1 MAGNDDLPDIIP
13 LGPSQAPSQD
23 YREVYDPDTGMT
35 VRVPINGLASRRPAR
50 AGADANITGFGTAL
64 GDAFVRSWHGETQAD
79 LAGDLAAI
87 LSKRDQISKL
97 QPLTPEETLELSRL
111 STASTTPVMPSGPY
125 FNINT
130 PAFQNQARLGELRA
144 RQNRDALLAQ
154 LNADLEAKVA
164 ELKGVNDLLAQHQGT
179 TYGKAQ
185 FDKAQGLGAS
195 LSAVANNPLD
205 VLSQLAAESSWGSAK
220 AAGIGA
226 AATAATAFT
235 GGGTLLAGAAGLGAT
250 GLATGMDSYDGKLLE
265 ELIKKNPDVIK
276 DPKGYVEAY
285 KRNPSDYE
293 KAYREAKNLAIK
305 VGVAE
310 GGATAAMGGV
320 TKLIPGGKTLTGK
333 IASELAGEVSEEVV
347 TAQAVNAAE
356 GKGLL
361 SPADAFKAGVGAIA
375 GVGTQGPVMAGVGKA
390 GGAIA
395 DAFKPNMQVD
405 AGTLTPMAPRPFSM
419 MPQSGPSQM
428 AVDLN
433 TLTPTTPLQVGPQPQ
448 LFVNPSSLTPADT
461 LPDVIPLGAPHVTPA
476 ADLPAAASSRDTQDP
491 AAPAAP
497 QAQAQPRAN
506 NPLQPPA
513 QAQAPQ
519 TQQTQGRSGTAAS
532 DYRAPQQGRRIVMV
546 DPKKVLDSAG
556 QGDPGFDIRDPQ
568 NQLSNNRGPRLAQA
582 GAFLGDQNNR
592 GQLEASRVGL
602 RPDGSVAI
610 GDGRHRLLAAQQA
623 GLSQVGVDV
632 SDEEA
637 AGMARFAPDQT
648 QAQPAPQSGGVAS
661 AFQPAP
667 AQGRA
672 PLSLAPV
679 NNTNVTNPQ
688 VGMPSARPMSVRDQ
702 AAWDAL
708 EKKGAELDRRRA
720 ERRAKFERDTNP
732 ATRRRGNEQIAQGLI
747 NGLRRGGNVS
757 HKEATA
763 ALRLVERLM
772 EHGYLDNAAVSVSEA
787 ERGGGVRGDY
797 NATRELISLFVRNTE
812 RPGILRR
819 TFTHEVAHHLERMI
833 PAKDLEAARQ
843 QFLKDRAKWLK
854 GKEGLAALLGQG
866 NWLDRSFSNEQIKQF
881 LATNK
886 MNPALISQYFIRDT
900 KNGLWRLKMTDETY
914 QYTNFSEYLAE
925 KVANLAVDRDDA
937 RFNPQS
943 NAGIWAKIKDMLAQI
958 KKGLLDVFSKDEVE
972 AIWDRFQEGEYTSDF
987 KRDKLHGYDN
997 TGGQN
1002 PVMDDPRTAD
1012 YRAPRYGDA
1021 DQDRKERVDRI
1032 DKLEPNKVF
1041 SERDEDPAGGLQ
1053 GYTDQELRQAR
1064 KNVQPSSVTNYDV
1077 TIDATNK
1084 KGKREQSVIAVQAD
1098 SVAEAKRRA
1107 LATAEKG
1114 GLIVHKVAGVNQV
1127 SKFPMVGLKGE
1138 KPSVGTKV
1146 TQTPSTP
1153 EGWDRLHR
1161 SVDRAIN
1168 YANTL
1173 PDLGLSENWSQV
1185 ISLAL
1190 PGGTGDL
1197 PPAPLRLHEWAS
1209 DPAKFKAFF
1218 DSAMKENPDLISS
1231 AVEGLGSLAPVHE
1244 MAMQGKIPT
1253 RMVAMHFLWGVLSK
1267 QLTPFEQEAGWI
1279 KLTNNPKVLAA
1290 IEDSIAGRF
1299 NMDLDTWVGLVQES
1313 IKGPGLKAGNQST
1326 SNSNAFHLTLRK
1338 WNGRWDELAGI
1349 INNRDLSGPQ
1359 MRRQIYRAGLGAGSG
1374 FGYKVMSFNLLT
1386 LARRDMFIGDR
1397 WQFVNL
1403 WFPHLELTAGPD
1415 GVFYYNKSGVPEDRT
1430 RAYKS
1435 LNTLDKEASAEAVYA
1450 LIENGMQKI
1459 ADANRSWL
1467 EPILGHR
1474 PMASDIHWLSWNI
1487 IKKEPVGHSSLD
1499 SSTRALQEGI
1509 YERPDFPE
1517 AFPQVPKSTE
1527 RYVGDGRYEVFGGN
1541 REALGYSERRSGEGD
1556 AGVRPAGPENDA
1568 GRGEAGP
1575 SRSAD
1580 GRDGPEG
1587 VAQSARDDGE
1597 NTPIPGGYREAFF
1610 KAKQGAGAPEP
1621 KQIKFWTDLGHDL
1634 DADPTKQFLWAIDKA
1649 GKMHIVSV
1657 SDLRDVLH
1665 EYGYENRDGQDSESD
1680 SLTGRDYS
1688 KKEGVTHLDWESLA
1702 HFGEMDDTPVEG
1714 VTYDLLKG
1722 PAHGRID
1729 ATGDVVRIS
1738 MVQKGQSDAAMKADM
1753 RDYVKGKL
1761 SEVMGVEPNQA
1772 RGYDFTDAGP
1782 FNGPEVFSARDEE
1795 GPQRLSLER
1804 AFPADDDDAG
1814 FVPFSNRAK
1823 SLLSK
1828 GYKISIRNK
1837 DKVRPNVAVSSPN
1850 GEFLAEISIAMKN
1863 RKDGKPSVSK
1873 PSKEFPNRGYT
1884 ASIMAFASDLLSP
1897 RMSRISKEIEEKQT
1911 FEGVLENSRRLLNLA
1926 RENVAKL
1933 DEVVIVETQE
1943 EADAKNRR
1951 SGLNGT
1957 LHKTPSEFEFYKE
1970 ATLRQLEKAQDD
1982 WAKTPKTK
1990 AEFDKFQSAR
2000 LAKRDAD
2007 IAAARNGDHDAAL
2020 VATFSEVI
2028 ERLRQVGVTR
2038 INFDTLDHGMRT
2050 VDLIAATARIN
2061 NMLDHSNA
2069 EGDIEGLS
2077 GYEPV
2082 PNIDNVKV
2090 NGNLFT
2096 ALQVAARKSSPDAWI
2111 DGWTDTS
2118 DASFAIDPDTAYSA
2132 RDEEPAQ
2139 PPMSVEQRKARIEEI
2154 KREILPLA
2162 SKGKL
2167 SREEGTRYS
2176 KLGMELETHRFEMR
2190 AGRGLKL
2197 ELIKPMQE
2205 RGSAIPSE
2213 IVKIASDE
2221 LASSRAAFDALT
2233 EASLGVRINQD
2244 TAVDVIMNGENANVS
2259 PSDLYSAFDRT
2270 REALRRQFGDTIVL
2284 YRAHGKQKQKATQN
2298 WHSTEAGARE
2308 YGSNVERREIPVD
2321 DVIAMNVGLRGA
2333 YEEFVVGKK
2342 PGSVDQDTAL
2352 SARDDDGE
2360 NTVIPG
2366 GNREAFFN
2374 MKAGVPEPKR
2384 IKYYTDIG
2392 HPTEGQDKNK
2402 FFLWAIDGRGKL
2414 RVRSVAEVEQML
2426 KETGKD
2432 PEAFMSNEDEAVH
2445 GDWFHHSDETGKDG
2459 YDLRDAETMG
2469 RIDASGDVIRI
2480 SYATRGLEGE
2490 PAEIDVEARDN
2501 AKRLLADYLRK
2512 APGEIRGYDYTRT
2525 METGED
2531 PTAFSARDEEPA
2543 GPEFTTPGGELTN
2556 HGDKS
2561 LAKGGFMTREAL
2573 RIPENERS
2581 RYSFAFAP
2589 DERSGGYAAQI
2600 KYDGKPVANLDM
2612 TSEVYEEG
2620 KGLFS
2625 LDMIDVD
2632 PKFQGRGLSTI
2643 LQAEVYELGKRANPP
2658 VDTAVATVLDPKARP
2673 LKSMQKLLGK
2683 KNVDIL
2689 ESTTEATDE
2698 HDQFGYE
2705 GSNDDL
2711 VEMAE
2716 RDGVDFYER
2725 GQKFRDRREIQGNIP
2740 QYTPEQ
2746 RQLINDIQAARAA
2759 GDMPKAR
2766 QLKAQFDQSVQDN
2779 GTQILSA
2786 RDDDG
2791 ENTIIP
2797 GGKRE
2802 KFLKNKPAPRPT
2814 YYTDIG
2820 HDPAKAKD
2828 SYMFMMTYDGLVLKR
2843 VSDLQDEVR
2852 KELSFNDKTGAYK
2865 MEGKSYGINIDEL
2878 THNDWEDMDDQFG
2891 RGDIKYEAPTAIAFG
2906 RIEVKDGKPY
2916 IALGSRGDES
2926 DSIVRDEGR
2935 KGFRAMIKDAVKT
2948 AIERG
2953 EITGVSRDIT
2963 GFDYSFVDGGE
2974 SGQPAVFSARD
2985 EDVPSTG
2992 STARKAGLAAGA
3004 LALAPTTVEAAT
3016 GAAKAAGATIAG
3028 VAIGDLISVASGIAF
3043 TSSDRLLKGLNPIVA
3058 NMHLLANDTRS
3069 KTMKR
3074 VAEMFNR
3081 LGGNTDAGAQETY
3094 HEERDAN
3101 RRIFRNK
3108 LADAFEPLAKLSQD
3122 QIRALDITIAR
3133 ALAGE
3138 IPMPSGPVGQVV
3150 RNLQA
3155 LSDEL
3160 YTYLRQSGLELNYA
3174 QGYAIPHSFNA
3185 EAVAKDEQAFI
3196 DTAEQAYIDNNPKRI
3211 RSLQKYIQQVDQEA
3225 AQNGGFTQEM
3235 TDRKNAMLEEIKKL
3249 QTANPRQQAEDLAA
3263 AILSGAEG
3271 GDQSQGLILA
3281 SNPRNQN
3288 RADFLK
3294 SRVFEHS
3301 ARAMLRE
3308 YFHNDPRH
3316 AWNNYI
3322 ARATTL
3328 AEFSRRFGADGQTW
3342 NSMVEQ
3348 MRKEGVKEVDITR
3361 IKEMVLDAMG
3371 ALTPAAQGSHA
3382 MANALLGLSNMS
3394 KLKSTFIT
3402 NFLEAQA
3409 QAIPGN
3415 LLDTITAPVVMLKE
3429 FAAILAELTPRQRAL
3444 LKQFLRVDLN
3454 SETGNM
3460 ELARITGLMDSAGV
3474 HNIMENSAYALDNK
3488 ADFREDSRTDRAA
3501 RKISN
3506 ATGRMA
3512 QAYGIEASE
3521 NAKRAMGARYAAG
3534 RLDQHVSE
3542 FLRDN
3547 ILARALKKVGYK
3559 GDAMTTRNEA
3569 IMRLRRAGVN
3579 DANMIAFGT
3588 WWEKARASG
3597 KFNEM
3602 LADTTDSM
3610 AAMARKAIRMESAR
3624 AMVNSNR
3631 AMKPG
3636 GERNKAISQDNF
3648 WGKAVMSFL
3657 NYPAAFREQ
3666 IAKPMAR
3673 DIASGFRGSES
3684 EGGQATFF
3692 SPAERARMIARASAI
3707 PAMAV
3712 SAAAFL
3718 ALRVLALGDEEDK
3731 EELKKKTLLNHM
3743 IDGLSYTGLTGGK
3756 TEAVQRARRGQ
3767 LPPIIDE
3774 GVRLGKNFEREA
3786 TKSNGKE
3793 RAITKSLTRSVAV
3806 PATQGVVSTYAPAP
3820 IAAVVD
3826 QALASKAFNELV
3838 VDTVAGK
3845 EKEKKKASSD
3855 PRTGSRESGR
3865 SSGRTD
3871 GR

>member
-13 LGPSQAPSQD
+13 LGPSADLSKD
-23 YREVYDPDTGMT
+23 YREVFDPDTGMT
-35 VRVPINGLASRRPAR
+35 VRVPIGGLASRRPAR
-50 AGADANITGFGTAL
+50 TGADANVTDFGTAL
-64 GDAFVRSWHGETQAD
+64 GDAFVRSWQGETQAD
-79 LAGDLAAI
+79 LAGELAAI
-87 LSKRDQISKL
+87 LSKREQISKL
-97 QPLTPEETLELSRL
+97 QPLSLDETLELSKL
-111 STASTTPVMPSGPY
+111 TTSTPTPVMPSGPY
-125 FNINT
+125 MNFNS
-130 PAFQNQARLGELRA
+130 PSFQAQARIGELRA
-144 RQNRDALLAQ
+144 RQNRDAMLAQ
-154 LNADLEAKVA
+154 LNADLEAKTA
-164 ELKGVNDLLAQHQGT
+164 ELKEVNDTLARHQGT

-185 FDKAQGLGAS
+185 FDKAQGFGSS
-195 LSAVANNPLD
+195 LRAVANNPLD

-220 AAGIGA
+220 AAGAGM
-226 AATAATAFT
+226 AATAATVAT
-235 GGGTLLAGAAGLGAT
+235 GGGALLAGAAGLGAT
-250 GLATGMDSYDGKLLE
+250 GLLTGMDSYDGKLLE
-265 ELIKKNPDVIK
+265 ELIKKNPEVIK

-285 KRNPSDYE
+285 KKNPADYE
-293 KAYREAKNLAIK
+293 KAYREAQKLAIK
-305 VGVAE
+305 VGIAE
-310 GGATAAMGGV
+310 GGATAAMGGL

-356 GKGLL
+356 SKGLL

-375 GVGTQGPVMAGVGKA
+375 GVGTQGPIMAGVGKA

-395 DAFKPNMQVD
+395 DAFKPSMQVD
-405 AGTLTPMAPRPFSM
+405 ASTLTPMAPRGNP
-419 MPQSGPSQM
+419 GQM

-433 TLTPTTPLQVGPQPQ
+433 TLSPIGSPVAQAAPQAQPQ
-448 LFVNPSSLTPADT
+448 VTPQLRVNTDTLAPVGTSAQEAPAAGAE
-461 LPDVIPLGAPHVTPA
+461 LPDVIPLGAPQASTGAPA
-476 ADLPAAASSRDTQDP
+476 AQTSQ
-491 AAPAAP
+491 APQAGPQAAP
-497 QAQAQPRAN
+497 QAQARTPVQPQA
-506 NPLQPPA
+506 QQAPPVSSLFTPPQT

-637 AGMARFAPDQT
+637 AGMARFAPDQN

-661 AFQPAP
+661 AFQPQAQARAPISLAP
-667 AQGRA
+667 AQSVKPLNQNERTQVADMKFAAEQMLRDSGLPRATGAVASGRDEGGETQDKLTGGFESGA
-672 PLSLAPV
+672 ALYITARQFEGATREQAWSEILEKFKDNKRVATQAINAKDSIFQIADSLDGLPVSKAFEKGSKLASTRFPSAVSATEDAGAYNLQSDIATVYSNPTKMRDFAKRLKKIAGFKHDPSMSDRQVIDAFMKHVEGNLLHMFDSVPPEIRGRSKLWYVGANLIAKRLSEEHGISHEAAAGVLAVLSPQMDWYKNVSLAERALDIILNKSGHAVDQKMIDAMKARNAIAKIALDLQETKAGIPKEKRTKYPDDKDKSKRANAIRKKARDAV
-679 NNTNVTNPQ
+679 DALGLAGQKIGEIKVARLQAIALRAYDEAYNPRSYD
-688 VGMPSARPMSVRDQ
+688 VITPEGGKDGPFTSLDGEDADVAWGGFGTIEKCFAIVRDQ
-702 AAWDAL
+702 SMENISSQLGGEHKVRNFYNNIIDPEARDGQVTIDTHAVAAAL
-708 EKKGAELDRRRA
+708 MEPLSGEDPEVKDNLGGAGGTDMTGLSGLYPIYAHAYGQAAKARGVLPREMQSITWEAVRGLFPATYKSNEQNITKIKSIWSSYRDGKIDIATARSQLEAEVLRARIEFIEALHAERKIDRAEADRRIATARSYGAYGRPTWFRPDGQGAQGAGSGQDQGQLDRTQLGRDGVEPDQGATGRGPQGPQVRSERDEATWNELERKAAELDRRRA
-720 ERRAKFERDTNP
+720 ARAQAQAGNTDP
-732 ATRRRGNEQIAQGLI
+732 AQRRRGNEQIAQKLI
-747 NGLRRGGNVS
+747 NELRRGGS
-757 HKEATA
+757 LTHEEATA
-763 ALRLVERLM
+763 ALRLVEKLM
-772 EHGYLDNAAVSVSEA
+772 ENGYLDNLAVSVSQA
-787 ERGGGVRGDY
+787 EPGAGVRGEY
-797 NATRELISLFVRNTE
+797 NAAAELVKLFVRNTN
-812 RPGILRR
+812 RPGVFKH
-819 TFTHEVAHHLERMI
+819 TFAHEVAHHLERMV

-843 QFLKDRAKWLK
+843 QFLRDRAKWLK
-854 GKEGLAALLGQG
+854 DKKGLRELLGEG
-866 NWLDRSFSNEQIKQF
+866 NWLDKSFSHAQ
-881 LATNK
+881 
-886 MNPALISQYFIRDT
+886 LIDFAKKNDIDMSQVSRLFRRDT
-900 KNGLWRLKMTDETY
+900 NTGRWRLARTDETY
-914 QYTNFSEYLAE
+914 RLTNFSEYFADTIADLA
-925 KVANLAVDRDDA
+925 KARDDA
-937 RFNPQS
+937 RVNSQNMPTVF
-943 NAGIWAKIKDMLAQI
+943 AKLKELMSQI
-958 KKGLLDVFSKDEVE
+958 KKALMDVFGKDKVE
-972 AIWDRFQEGEYTSDF
+972 AIWDKFQEGAYTSDF
-987 KRDKLHGYDN
+987 KRDKLHGYDR

-1002 PVMDDPRTAD
+1002 PVMDDQRTAD
-1012 YRAPRYGDA
+1012 YRASRFGDA
-1021 DQDRKERVDRI
+1021 DQDRQTRVDNI
-1032 DKLEPNKVF
+1032 DKLEPNK
-1041 SERDEDPAGGLQ
+1041 P
-1053 GYTDQELRQAR
+1053 
-1064 KNVQPSSVTNYDV
+1064 
-1077 TIDATNK
+1077 
-1084 KGKREQSVIAVQAD
+1084 
-1098 SVAEAKRRA
+1098 
-1107 LATAEKG
+1107 
-1114 GLIVHKVAGVNQV
+1114 
-1127 SKFPMVGLKGE
+1127 
-1138 KPSVGTKV
+1138 
-1146 TQTPSTP
+1146 
-1153 EGWDRLHR
+1153 
-1161 SVDRAIN
+1161 
-1168 YANTL
+1168 
-1173 PDLGLSENWSQV
+1173 
-1185 ISLAL
+1185 
-1190 PGGTGDL
+1190 
-1197 PPAPLRLHEWAS
+1197 
-1209 DPAKFKAFF
+1209 
-1218 DSAMKENPDLISS
+1218 
-1231 AVEGLGSLAPVHE
+1231 
-1244 MAMQGKIPT
+1244 IP
-1253 RMVAMHFLWGVLSK
+1253 
-1267 QLTPFEQEAGWI
+1267 
-1279 KLTNNPKVLAA
+1279 
-1290 IEDSIAGRF
+1290 
-1299 NMDLDTWVGLVQES
+1299 
-1313 IKGPGLKAGNQST
+1313 
-1326 SNSNAFHLTLRK
+1326 
-1338 WNGRWDELAGI
+1338 
-1349 INNRDLSGPQ
+1349 
-1359 MRRQIYRAGLGAGSG
+1359 
-1374 FGYKVMSFNLLT
+1374 
-1386 LARRDMFIGDR
+1386 
-1397 WQFVNL
+1397 
-1403 WFPHLELTAGPD
+1403 
-1415 GVFYYNKSGVPEDRT
+1415 RT
-1430 RAYKS
+1430 R
-1435 LNTLDKEASAEAVYA
+1435 
-1450 LIENGMQKI
+1450 
-1459 ADANRSWL
+1459 
-1467 EPILGHR
+1467 
-1474 PMASDIHWLSWNI
+1474 
-1487 IKKEPVGHSSLD
+1487 
-1499 SSTRALQEGI
+1499 
-1509 YERPDFPE
+1509 
-1517 AFPQVPKSTE
+1517 
-1527 RYVGDGRYEVFGGN
+1527 
-1541 REALGYSERRSGEGD
+1541 
-1556 AGVRPAGPENDA
+1556 
-1568 GRGEAGP
+1568 
-1575 SRSAD
+1575 
-1580 GRDGPEG
+1580 
-1587 VAQSARDDGE
+1587 SARDDGE
-1597 NTPIPGGYREAFF
+1597 NTPIPGGYRDAFF

-1621 KQIKFWTDLGHDL
+1621 KQIKWWTDVGHDV
-1634 DADPTKQFLWAIDKA
+1634 DADKSKQFLWAVDRQGQLQVTSVQELEDK
-1649 GKMHIVSV
+1649 GIGV
-1657 SDLRDVLH
+1657 
-1665 EYGYENRDGQDSESD
+1665 NTDGDEDGMSS
-1680 SLTGRDYS
+1680 GWVRMP
-1688 KKEGVTHLDWESLA
+1688 THLDWEEQGGLS
-1702 HFGEMDDTPVEG
+1702 G
-1714 VTYDLLKG
+1714 LLSG

-1738 MVQKGQSDAAMKADM
+1738 LLQKNQSSPAIKAET
-1753 RDYVKGKL
+1753 RNYIKEKL
-1761 SEVMGVEPNQA
+1761 AEYMGEGVDSM

-1782 FNGPEVFSARDEE
+1782 FTGPEVFSARDEE
-1795 GPQRLSLER
+1795 GPSIPKPSRAGSFKAFDEMVTGREIPKPEGMPYPYNLKRFTTLAPASQTARKNLAGYHLVQQGSDSGPQGRNESREFRVVSKELMPASGSPVHEYRIQFRFEPRGPGSAAGALTVLFTDEGGMNNKTPESAKIGLISELFER
-1804 AFPADDDDAG
+1804 ARQAG
-1814 FVPFSNRAK
+1814 ITDIFVSHDYAGEIDEKELGLFGHVARTEPDITFNAVGGDGYN
-1823 SLLSK
+1823 
-1828 GYKISIRNK
+1828 GYKI
-1837 DKVRPNVAVSSPN
+1837 DK
-1850 GEFLAEISIAMKN
+1850 K
-1863 RKDGKPSVSK
+1863 
-1873 PSKEFPNRGYT
+1873 
-1884 ASIMAFASDLLSP
+1884 
-1897 RMSRISKEIEEKQT
+1897 
-1911 FEGVLENSRRLLNLA
+1911 
-1926 RENVAKL
+1926 
-1933 DEVVIVETQE
+1933 
-1943 EADAKNRR
+1943 
-1951 SGLNGT
+1951 
-1957 LHKTPSEFEFYKE
+1957 
-1970 ATLRQLEKAQDD
+1970 
-1982 WAKTPKTK
+1982 
-1990 AEFDKFQSAR
+1990 
-2000 LAKRDAD
+2000 
-2007 IAAARNGDHDAAL
+2007 
-2020 VATFSEVI
+2020 
-2028 ERLRQVGVTR
+2028 
-2038 INFDTLDHGMRT
+2038 
-2050 VDLIAATARIN
+2050 
-2061 NMLDHSNA
+2061 
-2069 EGDIEGLS
+2069 
-2077 GYEPV
+2077 
-2082 PNIDNVKV
+2082 
-2090 NGNLFT
+2090 
-2096 ALQVAARKSSPDAWI
+2096 
-2111 DGWTDTS
+2111 
-2118 DASFAIDPDTAYSA
+2118 TAYSA
-2132 RDEEPAQ
+2132 RDEEPAGKQFLDTDRLFLEVEGSVDSLYSPTAKKNLPNGARITSESLDEEYYDADSYGDPTGYSMTVIGKDGEILAEAQLVMDKDRVFTKRPKYIDGKIQRKQ
-2139 PPMSVEQRKARIEEI
+2139 PKLEEGWAMTVEMITGDNPRAQVAVAAEAVERAKMAGATMVLLPFKGWDHREAVGEVIKQLEGDEDIQVNDEIDALNIVFKQKTPDYAEAEQGEAAYGIRRDQVYSARDEEPAKAPMSVEQRKARIEEI

-2162 SKGKL
+2162 SKGNL
-2167 SREEGTRYS
+2167 SREEGARYS

-2308 YGSNVERREIPVD
+2308 YGSNIERREIPVD

-2352 SARDDDGE
+2352 SARDEDQ
-2360 NTVIPG
+2360 
-2366 GNREAFFN
+2366 
-2374 MKAGVPEPKR
+2374 AG
-2384 IKYYTDIG
+2384 
-2392 HPTEGQDKNK
+2392 
-2402 FFLWAIDGRGKL
+2402 L
-2414 RVRSVAEVEQML
+2414 
-2426 KETGKD
+2426 
-2432 PEAFMSNEDEAVH
+2432 
-2445 GDWFHHSDETGKDG
+2445 
-2459 YDLRDAETMG
+2459 
-2469 RIDASGDVIRI
+2469 
-2480 SYATRGLEGE
+2480 
-2490 PAEIDVEARDN
+2490 
-2501 AKRLLADYLRK
+2501 
-2512 APGEIRGYDYTRT
+2512 
-2525 METGED
+2525 
-2531 PTAFSARDEEPA
+2531 
-2543 GPEFTTPGGELTN
+2543 EFTTPGGELTN
-2556 HGDKS
+2556 HGDKA
-2561 LAKGGFMTREAL
+2561 LANGGFMTREAL

-2612 TSEVYEEG
+2612 TSEVYEDG
-2620 KGLFS
+2620 KGLVS

-2658 VDTAVATVLDPKARP
+2658 VDTAVSTVLDPKARP

-2698 HDQFGYE
+2698 YDQFGYE
-2705 GSNDDL
+2705 GSDDDL

-2746 RQLINDIQAARAA
+2746 RRLINEIQAANAA
-2759 GDMPKAR
+2759 GDKAKAR
-2766 QLKAQFDQSVQDN
+2766 QLKAQFDKSVQDN
-2779 GTQILSA
+2779 DTQILSA
-2786 RDDDG
+2786 RDEDGDYRGSHRAPDGTNGEGSLDAMDRTYPEDIYGPNGARYYGARRADDVK
-2791 ENTIIP
+2791 IHKLIQ
-2797 GGKRE
+2797 
-2802 KFLKNKPAPRPT
+2802 
-2814 YYTDIG
+2814 
-2820 HDPAKAKD
+2820 
-2828 SYMFMMTYDGLVLKR
+2828 S
-2843 VSDLQDEVR
+2843 VR
-2852 KELSFNDKTGAYK
+2852 
-2865 MEGKSYGINIDEL
+2865 
-2878 THNDWEDMDDQFG
+2878 
-2891 RGDIKYEAPTAIAFG
+2891 
-2906 RIEVKDGKPY
+2906 GKPDAMVTVY
-2916 IALGSRGDES
+2916 RAVPKGVATEITPGNWVTPSRDYAAEHGE
-2926 DSIVRDEGR
+2926 RFQN
-2935 KGFRAMIKDAVKT
+2935 GFDI
-2948 AIERG
+2948 IERQVRAG
-2953 EITGVSRDIT
+2953 DLFTEGNSIQEFGWNPT
-2963 GFDYSFVDGGE
+2963 GE
-2974 SGQPAVFSARD
+2974 SIQSARD

-3028 VAIGDLISVASGIAF
+3028 VAMGDLISVASGIAF
-3043 TSSDRLLKGLNPIVA
+3043 TSSDRLLKGLNPIAA

-3081 LGGNTDAGAQETY
+3081 LGGNIDAGAQETY

-3150 RNLQA
+3150 QNLQA

-3211 RSLQKYIQQVDQEA
+3211 RSLQKYIQQIDQEA

-3235 TDRKNAMLEEIKKL
+3235 SDRKNAMLEEIKKL
-3249 QTANPRQQAEDLAA
+3249 QVANPRQQAEDLAA

-3394 KLKSTFIT
+3394 KLKSTFLT

-3415 LLDTITAPVVMLKE
+3415 LFSAITAPVVMLKE
-3429 FAAILAELTPRQRAL
+3429 FAAILAELSPRQRAL

-3602 LADTTDSM
+3602 LADTTDPM

-3624 AMVNSNR
+3624 AMVSSNR

-3806 PATQGVVSTYAPAP
+3806 PGTQAVVSTYAPAP

-3865 SSGRTD
+3865 SSGRSD